1 MSIEVKKLKN
11 VNDGKTYDIWTF
23 NNRPLYYLTKNEIP
37 VQVCNDEFCEKW
49 PAVKAPEELPEGFID
64 VDGNLR
70 TNLRTILPEFNPIF
84 LDPIINPSY
93 LPIPSKTGI
102 LQIPTNFP
110 EFKRGIEVYTFDD
123 DDNTSQSFN
132 GDGLTEEGNYVWRVL
147 TGPEDNEDEDGLTG
161 GQIAGIVLLAL
172 GGLGLLIFIIM
183 LIVNSTKK
191 KKKVKFNFM
200 SFQDFI
206 RNN

>member
-11 VNDGKTYDIWTF
+11 VNDGKTYDIWTA
-23 NNRPLYYLTKNEIP
+23 NGKPLYYLTENNIP
-37 VQVCNDEFCEKW
+37 VQVCPDNAEFCGKW
-49 PAVKAPEELPEGFID
+49 PAVEAPAPEDLPKGFIK
-64 VDGNLR
+64 VGNYLR
-70 TNLRTILPEFNPIF
+70 ATILPN
-84 LDPIINPSY
+84 LD
-93 LPIPSKTGI
+93 LPPVPG
-102 LQIPTNFP
+102 LEP
-110 EFKRGIEVYTFDD
+110 GIEVYEFVDD
-123 DDNTSQSFN
+123 DGSPDFN
-132 GDGLTEEGNYVWRVL
+132 GDGLNPEGTDYVWRVL
-147 TGPEDNEDEDGLTG
+147 TGPEDNEDNEDNEDDEDDGLTG

>member
-1 MSIEVKKLKN
+1 MSIEVKKIKN
-11 VNDGKTYDIWTF
+11 VNDGEMYNIWTF
-23 NNRPLYYLTKNEIP
+23 NNRPLYYLTKNNNP
-37 VQVCNDEFCEKW
+37 VQVCPDGDAFCEKW
-49 PAVKAPEELPEGFID
+49 PAVEAPEVLPEGFIN
-64 VDGNLR
+64 VDGYLR
-70 TNLRTILPEFNPIF
+70 VLPEFNPIF
-84 LDPIINPSY
+84 LDPIINPSD
-93 LPIPSKTGI
+93 PIPNKPEI

-132 GDGLTEEGNYVWRVL
+132 GDGLTEGNYVWRVL
-147 TGPEDNEDEDGLTG
+147 TGPEDNEDDEDDGLTG

>member
-1 MSIEVKKLKN
+1 MSIEVKKIKN
-11 VNDGKTYDIWTF
+11 VNDGEMYNIWTF
-23 NNRPLYYLTKNEIP
+23 NNRPLYYLTNNNNP
-37 VQVCNDEFCEKW
+37 VQVCPDNADCEKW
-49 PAVKAPEELPEGFID
+49 SAVEAPAPEDLPKGFKD
-64 VDGNLR
+64 VDGY
-70 TNLRTILPEFNPIF
+70 LRTILPEFNPIT
-84 LDPIINPSY
+84 
-93 LPIPSKTGI
+93 IPELES
-102 LQIPTNFP
+102 
-110 EFKRGIEVYTFDD
+110 GIEVYTFDD

-132 GDGLTEEGNYVWRVL
+132 GDGLTEGNYVWRVL
-147 TGPEDNEDEDGLTG
+147 TGPEDNEDDEDDGLTG

>member
-1 MSIEVKKLKN
+1 ME
-11 VNDGKTYDIWTF
+11 
-23 NNRPLYYLTKNEIP
+23 P
-37 VQVCNDEFCEKW
+37 
-49 PAVKAPEELPEGFID
+49 
-64 VDGNLR
+64 
-70 TNLRTILPEFNPIF
+70 
-84 LDPIINPSY
+84 
-93 LPIPSKTGI
+93 
-102 LQIPTNFP
+102 
-110 EFKRGIEVYTFDD
+110 GIEVYEFVGDD
-123 DDNTSQSFN
+123 RSPDFN
-132 GDGLTEEGNYVWRVL
+132 GDGINPDGTDYVWRVL
-147 TGPEDNEDEDGLTG
+147 TGSYPPGPEDNEDDEDDGLTG